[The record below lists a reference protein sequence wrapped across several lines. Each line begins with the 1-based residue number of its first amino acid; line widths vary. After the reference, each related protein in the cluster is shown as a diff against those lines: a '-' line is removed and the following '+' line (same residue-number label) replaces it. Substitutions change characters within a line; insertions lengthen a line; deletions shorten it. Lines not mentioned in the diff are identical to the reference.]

1 MANINFVESFE
12 NTSHFNEDA
21 LFLIVTFITN
31 DAEALGAEGVP
42 DNLYITCC
50 DIDRIYLSTKPEA
63 SPDSPPDY
71 VIRMWDYHICEEDR
85 SMVHMNST
93 FHIMKDCSDGSGRC
107 SAEQF
112 YGDYDILVN
121 GAIAKLRVAVL
132 KGLSAIQIPD
142 YVTVIPKEA
151 FSRCPNLKEVHI
163 PEGVTTIEPFAF
175 ADCVGLREVYIPN
188 SVLSIGTDAFKGC
201 DNLTEISV
209 PFVLNITSAGLEES
223 TNVVIRSND
232 SWFESICETYG
243 LTGSDDPD
251 EEIRTLTILK
261 NNWVSD
267 GEDEDVDDLLGE
279 SIKRYV
285 SIRYRKEWYKNY
297 IGTKKI
303 TFDGPTNYKET
314 GEITDED
321 ISAFMSGAWNNF
333 LNYRLKIG
341 HTERQDRF
349 TALMRNYP
357 MEILGWLRGGWNDEA
372 IPYYFYE
379 GLAKGGEYEL
389 YGCSKSE
396 FINILRGKEYD
407 EQDEEFEYAAVL
419 EEVFGI
425 DYAVEYLVALNWQ
438 SWFCELTDGTASFI
452 VNLFS
457 RSVSLGDNEKALMAI
472 GVIATGTAGIG
483 ERSFIVYSPDLSIEM
498 YSRLAAMWKQGLI
511 NDNWLTDDDYGIA
524 GIFDWVWGTFWEEEE
539 DYPESPEKSDD
550 RIWLLKL
557 LDSDFAD
564 DIADYL
570 KPLLEQVL
578 EREKNHNWETG
589 KKAIEAFLA
598 KTSNK

>member
-1 MANINFVESFE
+1 MLQLSFAKDIKDTDSYHQLDEEEILSIALTITEKALSERIFHDNIHSVKEYLESKGANLEQAVI
-12 NTSHFNEDA
+12 TS
-21 LFLIVTFITN
+21 
-31 DAEALGAEGVP
+31 
-42 DNLYITCC
+42 Y
-50 DIDRIYLSTKPEA
+50 DIDYIELSFTPKTTSEPPLEVSIRTWDIHA
-63 SPDSPPDY
+63 DWEENPDSIQVD
-71 VIRMWDYHICEEDR
+71 W
-85 SMVHMNST
+85 T
-93 FHIMKDCSDGSGRC
+93 FHIFGDFPDMPPASRRVMNDTSNGNGILIDGS
-107 SAEQF
+107 
-112 YGDYDILVN
+112 DDILV
-121 GAIAKLRVAVL
+121 GGDYY
-132 KGLSAIQIPD
+132 GLD
-142 YVTVIPKEA
+142 
-151 FSRCPNLKEVHI
+151 
-163 PEGVTTIEPFAF
+163 
-175 ADCVGLREVYIPN
+175 
-188 SVLSIGTDAFKGC
+188 SIGNDTGFEQ
-201 DNLTEISV
+201 LTKDELDRLLAAARSGKASYR
-209 PFVLNITSAGLEES
+209 TSRWYQ
-223 TNVVIRSND
+223 V
-232 SWFESICETYG
+232 WFQAIYNRPDLCCIDEK
-243 LTGSDDPD
+243 D
-251 EEIRTLTILK
+251 EEMRFLTIVK
-261 NNWVSD
+261 D
-267 GEDEDVDDLLGE
+267 IFEDIRGDYKFGEFVY
-279 SIKRYV
+279 SFMSTKFRQ
-285 SIRYRKEWYKNY
+285 EWYKNY

-303 TFDGPTNYKET
+303 TFDGPTNYEET
-314 GEITDED
+314 GEITDKD
-321 ISAFMSGAWNNF
+321 ISAFMDGYWKDF
-333 LNYRLKIG
+333 LNYRLKVG

-357 MEILGWLRGGWNDEA
+357 MEILDWLRGGWNDEA

-472 GVIATGTAGIG
+472 GVIATRFAGIG

-511 NDNWLTDDDYGIA
+511 SDNWLTDDDYGIA
-524 GIFDWVWGTFWEEEE
+524 GIFDWVWGTFWEEE
-539 DYPESPEKSDD
+539 DYPDCPEEDGD

-557 LDSDFAD
+557 LKSDFAE

>member
-1 MANINFVESFE
+1 MLQLSFAK
-12 NTSHFNEDA
+12 D
-21 LFLIVTFITN
+21 IK
-31 DAEALGAEGVP
+31 
-42 DNLYITCC
+42 
-50 DIDRIYLSTKPEA
+50 DIDSYHQLGEEEILSIALTITEKALSERIFHDNIHSVKEYLESKGVNLERAVITSYDIDYIELSFSPKATSKPTLEVSIRTWDIHA
-63 SPDSPPDY
+63 DWEENPDSVQVD
-71 VIRMWDYHICEEDR
+71 W
-85 SMVHMNST
+85 T
-93 FHIMKDCSDGSGRC
+93 FHIFGDFPDMPPASRRVMNDTSNGNGILIDGS
-107 SAEQF
+107 
-112 YGDYDILVN
+112 DDILV
-121 GAIAKLRVAVL
+121 GGDYY
-132 KGLSAIQIPD
+132 GLD
-142 YVTVIPKEA
+142 
-151 FSRCPNLKEVHI
+151 
-163 PEGVTTIEPFAF
+163 
-175 ADCVGLREVYIPN
+175 
-188 SVLSIGTDAFKGC
+188 SIGNDTGFEQ
-201 DNLTEISV
+201 LTKDELDRLLAAARSGKASYR
-209 PFVLNITSAGLEES
+209 TSRWYQ
-223 TNVVIRSND
+223 V
-232 SWFESICETYG
+232 WFQAIYNRPDLCCIDEK
-243 LTGSDDPD
+243 D
-251 EEIRTLTILK
+251 EEMRFLTIVK
-261 NNWVSD
+261 D
-267 GEDEDVDDLLGE
+267 IFEDIRGDYEFGEFVY
-279 SIKRYV
+279 SFMSTKFRQ
-285 SIRYRKEWYKNY
+285 EWYKNY

-314 GEITDED
+314 GEITDKD
-321 ISAFMSGAWNNF
+321 ISAFMDGYWKDF
-333 LNYRLKIG
+333 LNYRLKVG

-357 MEILGWLRGGWNDEA
+357 MEILDWLRCGWNEA

-438 SWFCELTDGTASFI
+438 SWFCELTDSTASFI

-457 RSVSLGDNEKALMAI
+457 RSASLGDNEKALMAI

-511 NDNWLTDDDYGIA
+511 NDNWLTDDYGIA
-524 GIFDWVWGTFWEEEE
+524 GIFDWVWGTFWEEE

-570 KPLLEQVL
+570 KPLLEMVL

>member
-1 MANINFVESFE
+1 M
-12 NTSHFNEDA
+12 
-21 LFLIVTFITN
+21 
-31 DAEALGAEGVP
+31 
-42 DNLYITCC
+42 
-50 DIDRIYLSTKPEA
+50 STKF
-63 SPDSPPDY
+63 
-71 VIRMWDYHICEEDR
+71 R
-85 SMVHMNST
+85 
-93 FHIMKDCSDGSGRC
+93 
-107 SAEQF
+107 Q
-112 YGDYDILVN
+112 
-121 GAIAKLRVAVL
+121 
-132 KGLSAIQIPD
+132 
-142 YVTVIPKEA
+142 
-151 FSRCPNLKEVHI
+151 
-163 PEGVTTIEPFAF
+163 
-175 ADCVGLREVYIPN
+175 
-188 SVLSIGTDAFKGC
+188 
-201 DNLTEISV
+201 
-209 PFVLNITSAGLEES
+209 
-223 TNVVIRSND
+223 
-232 SWFESICETYG
+232 
-243 LTGSDDPD
+243 
-251 EEIRTLTILK
+251 
-261 NNWVSD
+261 
-267 GEDEDVDDLLGE
+267 
-279 SIKRYV
+279 
-285 SIRYRKEWYKNY
+285 EWYKNY

-303 TFDGPTNYKET
+303 TFDGPTNYEET
-314 GEITDED
+314 GEITDKD
-321 ISAFMSGAWNNF
+321 ISAFMDGYWKDF
-333 LNYRLKIG
+333 LNYRLKVG

-357 MEILGWLRGGWNDEA
+357 MEILDWLRGGWNDEA

-396 FINILRGKEYD
+396 FIDILGRKEFD

-472 GVIATGTAGIG
+472 GVIATRFAGIG

-511 NDNWLTDDDYGIA
+511 SDNWLTDDDYGIA
-524 GIFDWVWGTFWEEEE
+524 GIFDWVWGTFWEEE
-539 DYPESPEKSDD
+539 DYPDCPEEDGD

-557 LDSDFAD
+557 LKSDFAE

>member
-1 MANINFVESFE
+1 MI
-12 NTSHFNEDA
+12 T
-21 LFLIVTFITN
+21 TFIVD
-31 DAEALGAEGVP
+31 DAEALGAEGLP
-42 DNLYITCC
+42 DNLYITYC
-50 DIDRIYLSTKPEA
+50 DIDRIYLSINSEA

-85 SMVHMNST
+85 KRVHMSST
-93 FHIMKDCSDGSGRC
+93 FHIMKECSDGSGRC
-107 SAEQF
+107 SDEQF
-112 YGDYDILVN
+112 DGDYDILVY
-121 GAIAKLRVAVL
+121 GEIAKMRVTVL
-132 KGLSAIQIPD
+132 NGLTEIQIPD
-142 YVTVIPKEA
+142 SVTVIPEDA
-151 FSRCPNLKEVHI
+151 FRSCPNLKEVHI

-314 GEITDED
+314 GEITDKD
-321 ISAFMSGAWNNF
+321 ISAFMDGYWKDF
-333 LNYRLKIG
+333 LNYRLKVG

-357 MEILGWLRGGWNDEA
+357 MEILDWLRGGWNEA

-396 FINILRGKEYD
+396 FINILRGKEFD

-438 SWFCELTDGTASFI
+438 SWFCELTDSTASFI

-457 RSVSLGDNEKALMAI
+457 RSASLGDNEKALMAI
-472 GVIATGTAGIG
+472 GVIAMGTAGIG
-483 ERSFIVYSPDLSIEM
+483 ERSFIVNSPDLSIEM

-511 NDNWLTDDDYGIA
+511 NDNWLTDDYGIA
-524 GIFDWVWGTFWEEEE
+524 GIFDWVWGTFWEED
-539 DYPESPEKSDD
+539 DYPENPDEDKC

-557 LDSDFAD
+557 LESDFAN

-570 KPLLEQVL
+570 KPLLEMVL
-578 EREKNHNWETG
+578 EKEKSHNWETG
-589 KKAIEAFLA
+589 KKAIESFLA
-598 KTSNK
+598 KNSNK

>member
-1 MANINFVESFE
+1 MLQLSFAKDIKDTDSYHQLDEEEILSIALTITEKALSEIIFHDNIHSVKEYLESKGANLEQAVI
-12 NTSHFNEDA
+12 TS
-21 LFLIVTFITN
+21 
-31 DAEALGAEGVP
+31 
-42 DNLYITCC
+42 Y
-50 DIDRIYLSTKPEA
+50 DIDYIELSFTPKTTSEPPLEVSIRTWDIHA
-63 SPDSPPDY
+63 DWEENPDSVQVD
-71 VIRMWDYHICEEDR
+71 W
-85 SMVHMNST
+85 T
-93 FHIMKDCSDGSGRC
+93 FHIFGDFPDMPPASSRVMNDTSNGNGILIDGSDNILVG
-107 SAEQF
+107 
-112 YGDYDILVN
+112 GDYY
-121 GAIAKLRVAVL
+121 
-132 KGLSAIQIPD
+132 GLD
-142 YVTVIPKEA
+142 
-151 FSRCPNLKEVHI
+151 
-163 PEGVTTIEPFAF
+163 
-175 ADCVGLREVYIPN
+175 
-188 SVLSIGTDAFKGC
+188 SIGNDTGFEQ
-201 DNLTEISV
+201 LTKDELDRLLAAARSGKASYR
-209 PFVLNITSAGLEES
+209 TSRWYK
-223 TNVVIRSND
+223 V
-232 SWFESICETYG
+232 WFQAIYNRPDLCCIDET
-243 LTGSDDPD
+243 D
-251 EEIRTLTILK
+251 EEIRFLTIVK
-261 NNWVSD
+261 D
-267 GEDEDVDDLLGE
+267 IFEDIRGDYEFGE
-279 SIKRYV
+279 YV
-285 SIRYRKEWYKNY
+285 YSFMSTNFRQEWYKNY

-321 ISAFMSGAWNNF
+321 ISAFLSGVWNNF

-357 MEILGWLRGGWNDEA
+357 MEILDWLRGGWNDEA

-396 FINILRGKEYD
+396 FIDILGRKEFE
-407 EQDEEFEYAAVL
+407 EQEEEFEYAAVL

-438 SWFCELTDGTASFI
+438 PWFCELTDGTASFI

-524 GIFDWVWGTFWEEEE
+524 GIFDWIWGTFWEEE
-539 DYPESPEKSDD
+539 DYPESPEKSDG

-557 LDSDFAD
+557 LESDFAE

-570 KPLLEQVL
+570 KPLLEMVL
-578 EREKNHNWETG
+578 EKEKNHNWETG

-598 KTSNK
+598 K

>member
-1 MANINFVESFE
+1 MRFLTIVKDIFE
-12 NTSHFNEDA
+12 
-21 LFLIVTFITN
+21 
-31 DAEALGAEGVP
+31 
-42 DNLYITCC
+42 
-50 DIDRIYLSTKPEA
+50 DIR
-63 SPDSPPDY
+63 
-71 VIRMWDYHICEEDR
+71 
-85 SMVHMNST
+85 
-93 FHIMKDCSDGSGRC
+93 
-107 SAEQF
+107 
-112 YGDYDILVN
+112 GDYEF
-121 GAIAKLRVAVL
+121 G
-132 KGLSAIQIPD
+132 
-142 YVTVIPKEA
+142 E
-151 FSRCPNLKEVHI
+151 F
-163 PEGVTTIEPFAF
+163 
-175 ADCVGLREVYIPN
+175 VY
-188 SVLSIGTDAFKGC
+188 SFM
-201 DNLTEISV
+201 
-209 PFVLNITSAGLEES
+209 S
-223 TNVVIRSND
+223 TR
-232 SWFESICETYG
+232 F
-243 LTGSDDPD
+243 
-251 EEIRTLTILK
+251 RQ
-261 NNWVSD
+261 
-267 GEDEDVDDLLGE
+267 
-279 SIKRYV
+279 
-285 SIRYRKEWYKNY
+285 EWYKNY

-341 HTERQDRF
+341 HSERQDRF

-438 SWFCELTDGTASFI
+438 SWFYELTDSTASFI

-511 NDNWLTDDDYGIA
+511 NDNWLTDDYGIT
-524 GIFDWVWGTFWEEEE
+524 GIFDWVWGTFWEEDDYPDCPEE
-539 DYPESPEKSDD
+539 DED

-557 LDSDFAD
+557 LESDFAE

-578 EREKNHNWETG
+578 DRERNYNWETG

>member
-21 LFLIVTFITN
+21 LFLIATSITI
-31 DAEALGAEGVP
+31 DAEALGAEGIP

-50 DIDRIYLSTKPEA
+50 DIDRIYLSTNPEA
-63 SPDSPPDY
+63 SPDSSPDY

-85 SMVHMNST
+85 RRVHINST
-93 FHIMKDCSDGSGRC
+93 FHIMKECPDGSGSC

-112 YGDYDILVN
+112 DGDYDILVY
-121 GAIAKLRVAVL
+121 GKIAKMRIAVL
-132 KGLSAIQIPD
+132 NGLTAIQIPD
-142 YVTVIPKEA
+142 SVTVIPRDA
-151 FSRCPNLKEVHI
+151 FSCCTGLKEVHI

-209 PFVLNITSAGLEES
+209 PFVLNIASAGLEES

-232 SWFESICETYG
+232 RWFESICETYG

-333 LNYRLKIG
+333 LNYRLKVG

-349 TALMRNYP
+349 TAFMRDYP
-357 MEILGWLRGGWNDEA
+357 QEILDWMHDGWNDEV

-389 YGCSKSE
+389 YGCSKDE
-396 FINILRGKEYD
+396 FIKILRSKDFD

-419 EEVFGI
+419 EEKYGI
-425 DYAVEYLVALNWQ
+425 DYAIEYLLELDCYSLFNYSVGTSDFILSLLSKAVEHQDNYHALIILAYYRILAAWG
-438 SWFCELTDGTASFI
+438 WSFN
-452 VNLFS
+452 VD
-457 RSVSLGDNEKALMAI
+457 V
-472 GVIATGTAGIG
+472 
-483 ERSFIVYSPDLSIEM
+483 DLSIEM
-498 YSRLAAMWKQGLI
+498 YSRLAVMWKKGLI
-511 NDNWLTDDDYGIA
+511 TDDWITDDCYGLA
-524 GIFDWVWGTFWEEEE
+524 AIFDWTWGDYMWEEN
-539 DYPESPEKSDD
+539 DYPDCPDEDVHW
-550 RIWLLKL
+550 IWLLRL
-557 LDSDFAD
+557 LETDFAN

-570 KPLLEQVL
+570 KPLLEMVL
-578 EREKNHNWETG
+578 EKEKDHNWETG